1 MNRSMSGINV
11 LASTALKPTLDD
23 VLPEFERAHRRTVT
37 PIFAPSA
44 QIVKQLAAG
53 AACDVILATGE
64 QFDELVRMGQ
74 VVATTRKDIARS
86 VIGVAV
92 PAGAANPNVAT
103 VENFK
108 RAVLAAKSIAT
119 SNPDGGG
126 ASGPHLARVFAA
138 LGIADA
144 IKSKL
149 IFGRGGPNG
158 LIGNFVRDGQAEIG
172 LQQIPELMAVA
183 GITVV
188 GELPTELQM
197 ETVYSVGVSS
207 ETKDSEIGTSLV
219 NYLAGSHVAKVLRE
233 KGMTL
238 M

>member
-1 MNRSMSGINV
+1 MSEINV

-23 VLPEFERAHRRTVT
+23 VLPEFERINRHAVT
-37 PIFAPSA
+37 LTFAPSA
-44 QIVKQLAAG
+44 QIVKQVAAG
-53 AACDVILATGE
+53 GSCDVILATGE
-64 QFDELVRMGQ
+64 QFDELVRLGK
-74 VVATTRKDIARS
+74 VVAKSRKDIARS

-92 PAGAANPNVAT
+92 RADAAKPDIST

-108 RAVLAAKSIAT
+108 QALLAAKSIAT
-119 SNPDGGG
+119 SNPNGGG
-126 ASGPHLARVFAA
+126 ASGPHLEKVFTA

-149 IFGRGGPNG
+149 TYGPGGPNG
-158 LIGNFVRDGQAEIG
+158 LIGNFVRTGQVELG
-172 LQQIPELMAVA
+172 LQQIPELMSVP

-188 GELPTELQM
+188 GTIPPELQM
-197 ETVYSVGVSS
+197 ETVYSVGLTSDA
-207 ETKDSEIGTSLV
+207 KDPKTGTSFVSFLSG
-219 NYLAGSHVAKVLRE
+219 AEVATVLKE